1 MSILFLINL
10 KGSKVNQKGKGYF
23 VLLEEASQVIFY
35 FLICYW
41 LKEVKGINMI
51 HCRANVTFE

>member
-1 MSILFLINL
+1 MLFLIKL